1 MSPWKCR
8 FVTDGGG
15 FCLKPW
21 WTHDISGSHWKPG
34 NDTYK
39 EPRNR
44 GKKGGNPFVP
54 VTPLALM
61 CSQRHGLCGKLNP
74 CSPVMF
80 EGDRWVVFLRIYWCI
95 FLRFVFVCVV
105 QCIRSL
111 LSLFDGLI
119 WVPLC
124 RQRGF
129 CSEWSHWHQL
139 PCGWSETICSR
150 RILNALQQWRVW
162 HTLNRAYV
170 ASIDFHIWEH
180 LYYCWSP
187 IRAQRAA
194 QGLGLLE
201 HSWSSWLTD
210 RLPALWAR
218 SYADCLERHHSGW
231 DYTSLDMWQN
241 TDTGGFPA
249 PRPLI
254 QSSYK

>member
-1 MSPWKCR
+1 MACVENWTHVHLSGLGE
-8 FVTDGGG
+8 TDGWSFWG
-15 FCLKPW
+15 FIDVFFFGLYLCVLCSVFAACCP
-21 WTHDISGSHWKPG
+21 
-34 NDTYK
+34 Y
-39 EPRNR
+39 
-44 GKKGGNPFVP
+44 
-54 VTPLALM
+54 LM
-61 CSQRHGLCGKLNP
+61 
-74 CSPVMF
+74 V
-80 EGDRWVVFLRIYWCI
+80 
-95 FLRFVFVCVV
+95 
-105 QCIRSL
+105 
-111 LSLFDGLI
+111 LFGFHY
-119 WVPLC
+119 VAS
-124 RQRGF
+124 RGF
-129 CSEWSHWHQL
+129 CSEWSYWHQP
-139 PCGWSETICSR
+139 PCGWSETVCSR

-162 HTLNRAYV
+162 HSLNRAYV

-218 SYADCLERHHSGW
+218 SYAVCLERHHSGW

-254 QSSYK
+254 QSSYQ